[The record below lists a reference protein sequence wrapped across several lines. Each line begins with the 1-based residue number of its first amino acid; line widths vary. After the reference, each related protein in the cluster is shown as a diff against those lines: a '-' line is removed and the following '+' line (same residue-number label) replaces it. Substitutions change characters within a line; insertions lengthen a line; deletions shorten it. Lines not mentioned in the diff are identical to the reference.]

1 MKKSIFAVV
10 LLFGLLL
17 CCNGCIANKTY
28 TFMQTADNISAI
40 DIVYVEPFFNSKN
53 YSKARVIRA
62 IDSEHWEAFF
72 SDFSSIPC
80 KSQGMDPSQST
91 SGTVIRI
98 TYTDGCCEII
108 SAYTGLQISSKGEC
122 HYPFLRFD
130 NDAFGAFIDKW
141 KNAGS

>member
-17 CCNGCIANKTY
+17 CCNGCKANKTY

-40 DIVYVEPFFNSKN
+40 DIVYVEPFFNDQV
-53 YSKARVIRA
+53 RVIRA
-62 IDSEHWEAFF
+62 IDSEHWEELL

-80 KSQGMDPSQST
+80 KSQSMDPYHST
-91 SGTVIRI
+91 SGTVMRI
-98 TYTDGCCEII
+98 TYTDGCYEII
-108 SAYTGLQISSKGEC
+108 SAFTGKQINTKGEC

-130 NDAFGAFIDKW
+130 IDAYRDFINKW
-141 KNAGS
+141 KSE

>member
-17 CCNGCIANKTY
+17 CCNGCNANKAY
-28 TFMQTADNISAI
+28 TFMQTADTISAI
-40 DIVYVEPFFNSKN
+40 DIIYVEPFFNSTD

-62 IDSEHWEAFF
+62 IDSEHWEVFL

-80 KSQGMDPSQST
+80 KSQSMDPYRST

-98 TYTDGCCEII
+98 TYTDGCCEVI
-108 SAYTGLQISSKGEC
+108 SAYTGLQINTKGEC

-130 NDAFGAFIDKW
+130 IDAYRDFINKW
-141 KNAGS
+141 KSE